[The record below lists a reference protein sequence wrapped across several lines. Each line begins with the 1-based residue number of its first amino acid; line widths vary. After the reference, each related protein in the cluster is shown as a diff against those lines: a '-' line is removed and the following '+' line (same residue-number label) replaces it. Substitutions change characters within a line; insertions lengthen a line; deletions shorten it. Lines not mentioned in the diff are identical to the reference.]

1 MFSKYPQP
9 VLIATINFHLV
20 NGSPLEFLYRVSQN
34 HTLLYNY
41 FQRRHALATTIAIQ
55 WLNCPGTVGEL
66 SPRRRVT
73 DKYNKKRR
81 GKYREG
87 RSARPSAFAFL
98 IVDSSSPVAAI
109 ELKLKSVVGLRIRWM
124 ASIEVATLKT
134 KGFRC
139 DWFKFY
145 ERRID
150 SSWISAVYP
159 SAIQPIDRISGE
171 QLIHR

>member
-9 VLIATINFHLV
+9 VLTATINFHLV

-98 IVDSSSPVAAI
+98 IVDSSSPMAAI
-109 ELKLKSVVGLRIRWM
+109 ELKLKSVVGLRIR
-124 ASIEVATLKT
+124 
-134 KGFRC
+134 
-139 DWFKFY
+139 
-145 ERRID
+145 
-150 SSWISAVYP
+150 
-159 SAIQPIDRISGE
+159 
-171 QLIHR
+171 